1 MKKLKMHLIRAVAGV
16 MATVLML
23 CSLQNVTGVVAEV
36 ITDSGG
42 TEAVQE
48 ETAPVE
54 SESVGESQTE
64 ESLAEETEE
73 TQPEESIPEETL
85 PEESTSEESTSEESL
100 PEEPATEE
108 TQQESDPAGNTPET
122 ESSAP
127 EENQPAETEISAGY
141 SENVDAFLTAGA
153 DLPETLTQDNYN
165 TTTTS
170 LGWLMD
176 LYSKLS
182 EEEKSMGEVQTVY
195 ARMQSLI
202 AQSYGTQTLE
212 VGYYTDHNVIMQ
224 MPRGYMG
231 VADWGWCRYRTVNGD
246 VAYCIEPEVGV
257 EGAGEDYPISSG
269 SAPNIELTDYE
280 KRALCYVLYYGYD
293 RRDVPEN
300 WQTSFGVSNQ
310 AYEDRNMVIYHP
322 EDLCYY
328 AATQVIIWAVVQ
340 GYPLTTVNRDEIRDV
355 SNNCWGPHMFTEA
368 QIGWMKQVYA
378 EYFNTLWNNAM
389 NAMNTTIP
397 SFSASVGFA
406 YPTHTL
412 KYNASTGKYQITL
425 TDSNGVVDGVYKTY
439 SGAGSGVT
447 ITRSG
452 NSITISSASPISGTK
467 LITAVPAVGSS
478 QAQVPTAKLIY
489 WTWTTEDW
497 QKFASYGTP
506 TTEAVNGYFYL
517 NSEQP
522 GYIKIY
528 KSDAATGAALGGAV
542 YSIYTDSSCTNK
554 VGEITTGSNGYGTST
569 ALPPRTYYLKELTAP
584 SGYALSSALV
594 TAGFSSGGTASVTVK
609 DTAQTGILMI
619 TKYGRVP
626 DTFENGQWYYKDV
639 LLSGVEFDVFNSAGT
654 RVAHLTTNGSGVAS
668 ISGLALGTYRVVE
681 TKTATGYVLD
691 STAHSI
697 TIAPSN
703 DGRLVVNA
711 SLTVVNNTRKGSVT
725 LTKTDEL
732 GRFYLSGAKYSL
744 YTAGGTLVQSG
755 LTTDS
760 NGQIKLTSLEWGS
773 YYLLETSAPTGYQL
787 NTAKIS
793 FTVNADNAGT
803 IQQLR
808 TTDPLD
814 PRTITLTKK
823 IKASDIH
830 FAHGNPIFIF
840 ALTGTD
846 IHGRT
851 ITYYDFVEFTVDYVR
866 ENTDSGGYVS
876 MSVVFDGLL
885 AGTYTASE
893 LETMRYSL
901 KMINSVVSGKIS
913 GETVVFDVVNNKTG
927 STVFVN
933 EKYDHSYFSHTAV
946 VENVIVE

>member
-1 MKKLKMHLIRAVAGV
+1 

-23 CSLQNVTGVVAEV
+23 CSLQNVTGVAAEE

-48 ETAPVE
+48 ETVPVE
-54 SESVGESQTE
+54 SESVTESQSE

-73 TQPEESIPEETL
+73 TQPEESIPEE
-85 PEESTSEESTSEESL
+85 SQSEEAASGKSQ

-108 TQQESDPAGNTPET
+108 TQQESDPVRETPET

-127 EENQPAETEISAGY
+127 EENQPAETEVQAGY
-141 SENVDAFLTAGA
+141 SENVDLFLTAGA
-153 DLPETLTQDNYN
+153 DLPDTLTQDNYLP
-165 TTTTS
+165 TTTS

-212 VGYYTDHNVIMQ
+212 IGYYTDHNTIMRL
-224 MPRGYMG
+224 PDNYMG
-231 VADWGWCRYRTVNGD
+231 VADWGYVRYRTVNGD
-246 VAYCIEPEVGV
+246 IAYCIEPDVGV
-257 EGAGEDYPISSG
+257 GGAGQDYPMSSG
-269 SAPNIELTDYE
+269 SAPNISLDAYQ

-293 RRDVPEN
+293 KRDVQED
-300 WQTSFGVSNQ
+300 WQTSFGVGNQ
-310 AYEDRNMVIYHP
+310 ANVDRNMAINHQD
-322 EDLCYY
+322 DLAYY
-328 AATQVIIWAVVQ
+328 AATQVVAWAVVK
-340 GYPLTTVNRDEIRDV
+340 GYTLTAANRDSVRNT
-355 SNNCWGPHMFTEA
+355 SNGCWAGHMFTA
-368 QIGWMKQVYA
+368 DQISSLQAKYTS
-378 EYFNTLWNNAM
+378 YFNHIWNNAM

-397 SFSASVGFA
+397 SFSASTGFA

-412 KYNASTGKYQITL
+412 RYNTSTGKYQITL
-425 TDSNGVVDGVYKTY
+425 TDSNGVVNGVYKTY

-452 NSITISSASPISGTK
+452 NSITISSASPISGSK
-467 LITAVPAVGSS
+467 LITAIPAVGSS
-478 QAQVPTAKLIY
+478 QAQVPTGKLIY

-506 TTEAVNGYFYL
+506 TTEAINGYFYL

-522 GYIKIY
+522 GYVKIY
-528 KSDAATGAALGGAV
+528 KTDAATGAALGGAV
-542 YSIYTDSSCTNK
+542 YGIYTDSACTSK
-554 VGEITTGSNGYGTST
+554 AGEITTGSDGNGTSSS
-569 ALPPRTYYLKELTAP
+569 LPPRTYYLKELTAP
-584 SGYALSSALV
+584 SGYALNSAV
-594 TAGFSSGGTASVTVK
+594 STAAVSSGGTVSVSVK
-609 DTAQTGILMI
+609 DTAQTGTLTI
-619 TKYGRVP
+619 TKYGRAA
-626 DTFENGQWYYKDV
+626 DTFENGQWYYKDI

-654 RVAHLTTNGSGVAS
+654 KVAHVTTNSSGVAS
-668 ISGLALGTYRVVE
+668 VSGLALGTYRVVE
-681 TKTATGYVLD
+681 TKTNTGYVLD

-711 SLTVVNNTRKGSVT
+711 SLKVVNYTRRGSVT

-732 GRFYLSGAKYSL
+732 CRFYLSGAVYSL
-744 YTAGGTLVQSG
+744 YTAGGTLMQSG
-755 LTTDS
+755 LTTDG
-760 NGQIKLTSLEWGS
+760 NGQIKLTGLEWGS
-773 YYLLETSAPTGYQL
+773 YYLLETAAPTGYQL

-793 FTVNADNAGT
+793 FTVNAGNAGT
-803 IQQLR
+803 VQQLN

-814 PRTITLTKK
+814 LKTITLTKK
-823 IKASDIH
+823 IKALVIH
-830 FAHGNPIFIF
+830 FAHGNPTFIF
-840 ALTGTD
+840 VLTGTD

-851 ITYYDFVEFTVDYVR
+851 ITYYDFVEFTVDYVAA
-866 ENTDSGGYVS
+866 NTDSGGYVS
-876 MSVVFDGLL
+876 MSVVFDGLV

-893 LETMRYSL
+893 LDTMRYSL
-901 KMINSVVSGKIS
+901 KTINSVVSGKIS
-913 GETVVFDVVNNKTG
+913 GETVIFDVVNNKTG
-927 STVFVN
+927 SAVFVN
-933 EKYDHSYFSHTAV
+933 EKYDHSYFSHCAV